1 MGNTMVVVS
10 SEDFHNKTKSALSE
24 MVHMKLTTD
33 PTSKRDRTLSPIK
46 KSDTP
51 DDIKRRSICHA
62 SVPPRL
68 YDVLEIHKK

>member
-1 MGNTMVVVS
+1 MVVIS
-10 SEDFHNKTKSALSE
+10 SEDYHNKTNTALCE
-24 MVHMKLTTD
+24 LVYTKLTTD

-62 SVPPRL
+62 SVPPAE
-68 YDVLEIHKK
+68 DS